1 MFISLIGDTYNDGLM
16 LAKVNS
22 INEQKNS
29 VNVTLLDVDDLGSV
43 IPVKDIELKVPPF
56 DDSILDILKSSS
68 HVIIFTEGFGD
79 ENNSTIIS
87 AINLTDDELNREK
100 ENMIKFPSDKSKKS
114 V

>member
-1 MFISLIGDTYNDGLM
+1 MADTYIDGLM

-22 INEQKNS
+22 INEQTNT

-43 IPVKDIELKVPPF
+43 IPVKDLDLKLPPF
-56 DDSILDILKSSS
+56 DDSIFDILKSSS
-68 HVIIFTEGFGD
+68 HVIIFTEGFSD
-79 ENNSTIIS
+79 ENNSTIVS

-100 ENMIKFPSDKSKKS
+100 ENMIKFQSDNSKKP

>member
-1 MFISLIGDTYNDGLM
+1 M

-22 INEQKNS
+22 INEQTNK

-43 IPVKDIELKVPPF
+43 IPVKDLELNLPPF

-68 HVIIFTEGFGD
+68 HVIIFTEGFSD
-79 ENNSTIIS
+79 DNDSTIIS

-100 ENMIKFPSDKSKKS
+100 ENMIKFPSDKSK
-114 V
+114 

>member
-1 MFISLIGDTYNDGLM
+1 M

-22 INEQKNS
+22 INEQKNK
-29 VNVTLLDVDDLGSV
+29 VNVTLLDVDELGSV
-43 IPVKDIELKVPPF
+43 IPVKDLDLNLPEF
-56 DDSILDILKSSS
+56 DNSILCILKSSS

-87 AINLTDDELNREK
+87 AINLTDDELNHEK

>member
-1 MFISLIGDTYNDGLM
+1 M

-22 INEQKNS
+22 INEQKNK

-43 IPVKDIELKVPPF
+43 IPVKDLDLKLPPF
-56 DDSILDILKSSS
+56 DNSILDILKSST

-79 ENNSTIIS
+79 ENNSKIIS
-87 AINLTDDELNREK
+87 AINLTDDELNHEK
-100 ENMIKFPSDKSKKS
+100 ENMIKFPSDKLRKS

>member
-43 IPVKDIELKVPPF
+43 TPVKDIELKVPPF

-100 ENMIKFPSDKSKKS
+100 ENMIKFPSDKLKKS

>member
-1 MFISLIGDTYNDGLM
+1 MADTYTDGLM

-22 INEQKNS
+22 INEQRNK

-43 IPVKDIELKVPPF
+43 IPVKDLELNLPPF

-68 HVIIFTEGFGD
+68 HVIIFTEGFSD
-79 ENNSTIIS
+79 DNDSTIIS
-87 AINLTDDELNREK
+87 AVNLTDDELNQEK
-100 ENMIKFPSDKSKKS
+100 ENMIKFQPDKSKKS

>member
-1 MFISLIGDTYNDGLM
+1 M

-22 INEQKNS
+22 INEQKNK

-43 IPVKDIELKVPPF
+43 IPVKDLELKLPQF

-68 HVIIFTEGFGD
+68 HVIVFTEGFGD

-87 AINLTDDELNREK
+87 AINLTDDELNHEK
-100 ENMIKFPSDKSKKS
+100 ENMIKFPSDKLRKS

>member
-1 MFISLIGDTYNDGLM
+1 MFISLIDDTYTDGLM

-22 INEQKNS
+22 INEQKNE

-43 IPVKDIELKVPPF
+43 IPVKDLELKLPPF
-56 DDSILDILKSSS
+56 DDSISDMLKSSS
-68 HVIIFTEGFGD
+68 HVIIFTEGFSD

-87 AINLTDDELNREK
+87 AINLTDDDLNREK
-100 ENMIKFPSDKSKKS
+100 ENMIKFPSDTSKKS